1 MHKNRIRPPLH
12 LLIVNAIGSLL
23 FGLGLAEY
31 IDAIRLVPAA
41 WQFEHFALVML
52 VVGAVMMAPLTLFL
66 VRAALAYVAD
76 LESRR

>member
-1 MHKNRIRPPLH
+1 MEKNRIRPPLH

-31 IDAIRLVPAA
+31 IDATSLVPAA
-41 WQFEHFALVML
+41 WQFEHYALVML
-52 VVGAVMMAPLTLFL
+52 SAGALLMVPLTRFL
-66 VRAALAYVAD
+66 VRAALAHVAD